1 MESLL
6 AMKYFTATS
15 ELFDALRTT
24 VMGML
29 GQPNDKA
36 SQPWQEGITSLALN
50 PHEYS
55 PPEFAALID
64 YALDNGAQEI
74 TEEQYRTLQPQP
86 DGVFSYNPPP
96 PPEPEEEP

>member
-1 MESLL
+1 MR
-6 AMKYFTATS
+6 YFAATS
-15 ELFDALRTT
+15 ALFDSLRAT

-36 SQPWQEGITSLALN
+36 AQPWPEGITSLALC

-55 PPEFAALID
+55 PPDFAALIA

-74 TEEQYRTLQPQP
+74 TEAQYRALHP
-86 DGVFSYNPPP
+86 SPPMP
-96 PPEPEEEP
+96 